1 MMMLMNDP
9 VGRSLLSSH
18 LTPSAASWHLKG
30 RDYHHHHPDQHDHF
44 LHQYKVMFSGG
55 RPPSNGLKW
64 TGIKFPGN
72 HSQQHSAKQHS
83 TVQYPAQCNTLCNG
97 ALTCTMHNFAFYC
110 HLSCKKNTVQ
120 STILLR
126 GEADFQCKIKKS
138 LSCCGTISCY
148 LLYFLYFSLFLVI
161 LVSFCI
167 FVF

>member
-64 TGIKFPGN
+64 SGIKFPGN

-83 TVQYPAQCNTLCNG
+83 AVQYPVQCNTQHSTVQYPVQCNTQHISIPSTVQYPVQYPAQCNTLCNG

-110 HLSCKKNTVQ
+110 HLSCKKKYSAEYNIVERW
-120 STILLR
+120 SRLPM
-126 GEADFQCKIKKS
+126 
-138 LSCCGTISCY
+138 
-148 LLYFLYFSLFLVI
+148 
-161 LVSFCI
+161 
-167 FVF
+167 

>member
-83 TVQYPAQCNTLCNG
+83 AVQYPAQCSAIPSAMQYPAQYSAIPSTMQYPAHFNTQHS
-97 ALTCTMHNFAFYC
+97 AIPSAIP
-110 HLSCKKNTVQ
+110 STVQ
-120 STILLR
+120 YTLQWCFNLHNAQLCILLPL
-126 GEADFQCKIKKS
+126 IM
-138 LSCCGTISCY
+138 
-148 LLYFLYFSLFLVI
+148 
-161 LVSFCI
+161 
-167 FVF
+167 